1 MSEKTPYQ
9 IMREIQKRAIEK
21 QKFDAENRALA
32 YKYGI
37 SFTNTTDLQNK
48 IAEKVAE
55 EKRKKIEWQIA
66 EDERRANAKR
76 RTETKQ
82 KQDYVNRSHYYDQG
96 YSGSSSTTHSSYDGG
111 GSSSSGGGDCGSSSS
126 SSSSCDF

>member
-1 MSEKTPYQ
+1 MIEKTPCQ
-9 IMREIQKRAIEK
+9 IMREIQKRSIEK
-21 QKFDAENRALA
+21 QKQDAENRALA

-37 SFTNTTDLQNK
+37 SFTNAADLQNK
-48 IAEKVAE
+48 IDEKIAE

-66 EDERRANAKR
+66 EDERRANARR

-82 KQDYVNRSHYYDQG
+82 KQDYVNRSHYHDQG

>member
-9 IMREIQKRAIEK
+9 IMREIQKRSIEK
-21 QKFDAENRALA
+21 QKQDAENRALA

-82 KQDYVNRSHYYDQG
+82 KQDYVNRSHYHDQG

>member
-9 IMREIQKRAIEK
+9 IMREIQKRSIEK
-21 QKFDAENRALA
+21 QKQDAENRALA

-37 SFTNTTDLQNK
+37 SFTNTVDLQNK
-48 IAEKVAE
+48 IDAKIAE

-66 EDERRANAKR
+66 EDERKANARR

-82 KQDYVNRSHYYDQG
+82 KQDYVNRSHYHDQG

-111 GSSSSGGGDCGSSSS
+111 DCGSSSS
-126 SSSSCDF
+126 SSSCDF

>member
-9 IMREIQKRAIEK
+9 IMREIQKRSIEK
-21 QKFDAENRALA
+21 QKQDAENRALA